1 MRNSSSSAQGPLEA
15 QVQLAGLRYFAAAD
29 ATPPHRLIGL
39 QGFPVGDR
47 ITDPLVKAPPPART
61 LGELPGE
68 IAGEM
73 AGGVVGLA
81 EEACAELGLPALV
94 LAGGE
99 PGRAPWVVAIGHA
112 NLGGANLGGANLGGA
127 NLGGADLDRAE
138 PLEVGHRFSVPGVT
152 ALVTATAVLR
162 LVAEGRVGLDA
173 PANDH
178 LRAVRLADDSVTV
191 RELLSHT
198 GGVDNPAPLFGDS
211 IPDLA
216 TLMGPVISCGG
227 SRGTV
232 QPSNGGY
239 AVLGQLIADVTGLP
253 YDRAATR
260 LVLDPLGMRDSRFPA
275 RPADIGPGAVT
286 GYTVT
291 ADGAFE
297 PFPPQVA
304 TVPAIA
310 GLWSTGADLVRL
322 GTGWSSLL
330 PAALAREALTVQAGP
345 GPGGLRTGLGWLLA
359 PGDQTAVHGGAGPDA
374 VALLRS
380 RVRDGRTHV
389 VLTSR
394 MITVESIDD
403 RLLRSWT
410 NPATHR

>member
-1 MRNSSSSAQGPLEA
+1 MEA
-15 QVQLAGLRYFAAAD
+15 
-29 ATPPHRLIGL
+29 
-39 QGFPVGDR
+39 
-47 ITDPLVKAPPPART
+47 
-61 LGELPGE
+61 
-68 IAGEM
+68 
-73 AGGVVGLA
+73 
-81 EEACAELGLPALV
+81 
-94 LAGGE
+94 
-99 PGRAPWVVAIGHA
+99 
-112 NLGGANLGGANLGGA
+112 
-127 NLGGADLDRAE
+127 
-138 PLEVGHRFSVPGVT
+138 GHRFSVPGVT

-162 LVAEGRVGLDA
+162 LVAEGRLGLDA

-198 GGVDNPAPLFGDS
+198 GGVDNPAELYGDS
-211 IPDLA
+211 VPDLA

-253 YDRAATR
+253 YDRAAIR

-291 ADGAFE
+291 ADGAVE

-322 GTGWSSLL
+322 GTGWPSLL
-330 PAALAREALTVQAGP
+330 PEALAREALTVQAGP
-345 GPGGLRTGLGWLLA
+345 GPGGLRTGLGWLFA
-359 PGDQTAVHGGAGPDA
+359 PDDQTALHGGAGLDA
-374 VALLRS
+374 VAWLRS
-380 RVRDGRTHV
+380 RVRDRRTHV
-389 VLTSR
+389 ILTSR
-394 MITVESIDD
+394 AITIESIDD
-403 RLLRSWT
+403 RLLRIWT
-410 NPATHR
+410 NPTNPTNPTTHR